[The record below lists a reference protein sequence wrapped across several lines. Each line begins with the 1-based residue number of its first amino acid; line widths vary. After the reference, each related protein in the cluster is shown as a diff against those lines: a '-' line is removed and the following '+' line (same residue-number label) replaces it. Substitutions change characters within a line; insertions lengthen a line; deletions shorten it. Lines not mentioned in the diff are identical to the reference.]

1 MATRSTSPTPLR
13 ARMTGLLAIV
23 SILAGACMPA
33 AARSLVTLDVI
44 DRDSGAWLAPTPH
57 RGDRWIAGVP
67 GHRYAVRLTNTSS
80 ARVLVVLSVDGVN
93 AVTGQTASPS
103 QAGYVLEPWQS
114 TEVAGWRKSMDDI
127 AQFVFTD
134 LPDSYAARTG
144 RPFDVGVI
152 GIAVFEERRYRPL
165 PLPTAPPIAQS
176 SSKADR
182 VNVTGNRAGAGARAE
197 SAAAAPTAAAA
208 DAAAPA
214 QRMGTGHGAR
224 EWAPTSRT
232 TFVRA
237 TTHAA
242 QISSLRYDDVENLV
256 SRGVLPRWPHPRR
269 DARPDAFPAGF
280 VADPPG

>member
-1 MATRSTSPTPLR
+1 MSSSSSSSSTVRTRAATLLSCV
-13 ARMTGLLAIV
+13 ALLAC
-23 SILAGACMPA
+23 ACMPLS
-33 AARSLVTLDVI
+33 ARQLVTLDVV
-44 DRDSGAWLAPTPH
+44 DRDSGDWLSPTVH

-80 ARVLVVLSVDGVN
+80 ERVLVVLSVDGVN

-114 TEVAGWRKSMDDI
+114 TEVAGWRKSMEDI

-152 GIAVFEERRYRPL
+152 GVAVFEERRYRPV
-165 PLPTAPPIAQS
+165 PMPTAPPIAQS
-176 SSKADR
+176 SQEAKAR
-182 VNVTGNRAGAGARAE
+182 ATVGNQAGRAAGARAE
-197 SAAAAPTAAAA
+197 SSAAAA

-224 EWAPTSRT
+224 EWSPTSRT
-232 TFVRA
+232 TFERA
-237 TTHAA
+237 SSRPS
-242 QISSLRYDDVENLV
+242 QIATLRYDDLDNLIA
-256 SRGVLPRWPHPRR
+256 RGVLPRWQHDRR
-269 DARPDAFPAGF
+269 STGPDAFPAGF
-280 VADPPG
+280 VADPPRW

>member
-1 MATRSTSPTPLR
+1 MSCPVVTAPNLRMRAAT
-13 ARMTGLLAIV
+13 LLACAA
-23 SILAGACMPA
+23 ILASGCMPA
-33 AARSLVTLDVI
+33 SARSLITLDVV
-44 DRDSGAWLAPTPH
+44 DRDTGQWLAPTRH
-57 RGDRWIAGVP
+57 RGDAWIAGVP
-67 GHRYAVRLTNTSS
+67 GHRYAVRLTNSS
-80 ARVLVVLSVDGVN
+80 RERVLVVLSVDGVN

-114 TEVAGWRKSMDDI
+114 TEVAGWRKSMDDV

-152 GIAVFEERRYRPL
+152 GVAVFEERTYRPL
-165 PLPTAPPIAQS
+165 PEASSPSIAQS
-176 SSKADR
+176 SRDAASPSA
-182 VNVTGNRAGAGARAE
+182 NRAQG
-197 SAAAAPTAAAA
+197 AAAAESSAAGA

-214 QRMGTGHGAR
+214 QRMGTGHGER

-237 TTHAA
+237 SARPTQVST
-242 QISSLRYDDVENLV
+242 LRYDDLDNLV
-256 SRGVLPRWPHPRR
+256 ERGVVPRWHHERR

-280 VADPPG
+280 AADPPAW